1 MQRILCNFA
10 IWSNKV
16 VRQPFEAQKRAGTE
30 AWVHLFITELKFK
43 KKKKL
48 SFKGLE
54 FCNLNY
60 ELLLVLRHL
69 GSR

>member
-30 AWVHLFITELKFK
+30 AWVHLFITELKL

-48 SFKGLE
+48 SFKVAGHS
-54 FCNLNY
+54 FQ
-60 ELLLVLRHL
+60 VPMPD
-69 GSR
+69 SP